1 MGFRPD
7 AAILQEKSVTFL
19 HSFSDQIHNELVL
32 LAPAG
37 CLIPKSFR
45 RRYVDCT
52 RHSRWLSDA
61 QKLRGSIY
69 LADGAVQPSQLS
81 TDGRHVQ
88 QADYDSWHVLTVDGK
103 GAVQGCAR
111 YRHLIGNVGFDDL
124 GVRESWL
131 AKCEQWGGSLR
142 TAVESEIVRAKQ
154 RGAAFSEVGGWAIAP
169 EKRCKSEAL
178 RIAMATYS
186 LAQILGGCVGISTA
200 TERHHSSSILRRI
213 GGRSLVCDGTELPP
227 YYDPQYRCQMEV
239 LRFDSSLPDSS
250 CRRWVEQLSERL
262 AGVTVVIAREPAE
275 KHHAPQT
282 VPLTWQPRLG
292 WVTCA

>member
-45 RRYVDCT
+45 RRYVDCS

-213 GGRSLVCDGTELPP
+213 GGALPGVRRNRTAAILRPSIPVPDGSFAI
-227 YYDPQYRCQMEV
+227 
-239 LRFDSSLPDSS
+239 RFES
-250 CRRWVEQLSERL
+250 CRILR
-262 AGVTVVIAREPAE
+262 AE
-275 KHHAPQT
+275 D
-282 VPLTWQPRLG
+282 G
-292 WVTCA
+292 WNS